1 MVAKLV
7 CVDVI
12 TVSRA
17 LNNTAYVHLNTKDR
31 MYADAKELSDHPNV
45 MVGRASAYHITG
57 TKTAPAA
64 PQGDFRRR
72 GAWNLSIYGTQY
84 AGRGTG

>member
-1 MVAKLV
+1 MTMATLKDVAKLV

-17 LNNTAYVHLNTKDR
+17 LNNTAYVHLNTKDQ

-45 MVGRASAYHITG
+45 MAQALR
-57 TKTAPAA
+57 
-64 PQGDFRRR
+64 
-72 GAWNLSIYGTQY
+72 
-84 AGRGTG
+84 

>member
-45 MVGRASAYHITG
+45 MVQALR
-57 TKTAPAA
+57 
-64 PQGDFRRR
+64 
-72 GAWNLSIYGTQY
+72 
-84 AGRGTG
+84 